1 MRSYFTS
8 FIRYCK
14 VVFLTKTVI
23 LMLRK
28 ITFKYMNLFQL
39 RIFTFLNNV
48 LRNKE
53 EVYEPKYIYKKN
65 FHQKFTKAIYFQKL
79 QILELH

>member
-1 MRSYFTS
+1 
-8 FIRYCK
+8 
-14 VVFLTKTVI
+14 
-23 LMLRK
+23 MLRK

-53 EVYEPKYIYKKN
+53 EVYEPKYI
-65 FHQKFTKAIYFQKL
+65 
-79 QILELH
+79 

>member
-1 MRSYFTS
+1 
-8 FIRYCK
+8 
-14 VVFLTKTVI
+14 
-23 LMLRK
+23 MLRK

-53 EVYEPKYIYKKN
+53 EIYEPKYTKN
-65 FHQKFTKAIYFQKL
+65 EIFTKNLPKL
-79 QILELH
+79 YIFKNSKFWNFTNSTFLKLRY

>member
-1 MRSYFTS
+1 
-8 FIRYCK
+8 
-14 VVFLTKTVI
+14 
-23 LMLRK
+23 MLRK

-53 EVYEPKYIYKKN
+53 QVYEPNYTKN
-65 FHQKFTKAIYFQKL
+65 EIFTKYLPKLYVYFQK
-79 QILELH
+79 